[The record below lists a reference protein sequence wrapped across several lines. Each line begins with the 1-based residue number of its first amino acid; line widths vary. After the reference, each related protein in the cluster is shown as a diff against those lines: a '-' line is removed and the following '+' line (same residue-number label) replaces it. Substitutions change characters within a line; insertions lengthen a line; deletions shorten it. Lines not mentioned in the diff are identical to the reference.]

1 MSTRDIF
8 SHLEELYGV
17 GVCTEFIS
25 HVTESVLENVKERQ
39 NSPLDVCYPIV
50 FFDALR
56 EKIRSDTGVETMTLH
71 LALAIKTDCSRDVL
85 GM

>member
-1 MSTRDIF
+1 MSTREIS

-17 GVCTEFIS
+17 GVCTESIS

-39 NSPLDVCYPIV
+39 NSPLDVCYPVV
-50 FFDALR
+50 FALR
-56 EKIRSDTGVETMTLH
+56 EKIRSDTGVEAMTLH
-71 LALAIKTDCSRDVL
+71 LALGIKTDNSRDVL